1 VTSPQPPFGRAIV
14 IVMDSVGI
22 GELPDAAVYG
32 DQGSNTVGNI
42 ARQVPLKLATLRGLG
57 LGNLV
62 KLDPERTDET
72 AETARSAEISFE
84 NPFSGNSA
92 ASAVSA
98 VPSATSLGA
107 YGRMAEASKGKDSV
121 TGHWEMMGIV
131 LDRAYP
137 TFPHGF
143 SASVIDEF

>member
-1 VTSPQPPFGRAIV
+1 MDCELKMDGVRAIV

-22 GELPDAAVYG
+22 GELPDAAAYG

-72 AETARSAEISFE
+72 AETAKSAE
-84 NPFSGNSA
+84 NND
-92 ASAVSA
+92 SAVSA
-98 VPSATSLGA
+98 ISAVSSDHLTVRLALGRSA
-107 YGRMAEASKGKDSV
+107 WRARSGR
-121 TGHWEMMGIV
+121 
-131 LDRAYP
+131 RRR
-137 TFPHGF
+137 
-143 SASVIDEF
+143 SARRCPKSRGTVSAHPGT